1 MFLLLI
7 LCLILHFHVCAH
19 AGLTWNSA
27 ILIQISE
34 IFKCDLKE
42 KRKNNFSW

>member
-7 LCLILHFHVCAH
+7 LCLILCFRVC

-27 ILIQISE
+27 ILIQVTDFRD
-34 IFKCDLKE
+34 FKCDLKE
-42 KRKNNFSW
+42 KIIK